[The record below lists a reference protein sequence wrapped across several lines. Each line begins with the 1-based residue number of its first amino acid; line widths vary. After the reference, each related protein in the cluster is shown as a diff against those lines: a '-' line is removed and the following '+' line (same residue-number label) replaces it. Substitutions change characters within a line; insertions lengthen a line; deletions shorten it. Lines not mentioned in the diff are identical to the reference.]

1 MEPSTWTSV
10 ATVRL
15 PGLSRLA
22 IVTATRRSLP
32 SEGSISRLTKPNIV
46 MFGFIIGASLLLALW
61 LVIRAQRSL
70 DTTFMALAETKAR
83 MQRFISRGARA
94 NARDGSAGPTKH
106 DAVVLMADL
115 RNFSG
120 YAEANSVENTAALVN
135 SFVTIATQAVEAH
148 GGDVDKFMGDGLLAW
163 FEGEDP
169 ENRAVQASIA
179 CIEGCAQLPRQPGI
193 GLYRGE
199 VISAVFGDGDRA
211 DFTILGRAVN
221 LASRL
226 CSLAGENEIAV
237 RTGFSSI
244 ETLGLSA
251 TLPVTMT
258 LKNHVE
264 PVRVIRYSM
273 RGANVLRS

>member
-1 MEPSTWTSV
+1 MADSIEQYHAQSETGAVVNVLYQQVGKDPVAWQRQVDGEQTVIAEEMKGDLTELGVMCVSILRADGSEIISESTGKPCPSLPPGALVDLPAGGPPILLEDVVEPSTWTSI

-70 DTTFMALAETKAR
+70 DTTFMALSETKAR

-115 RNFSG
+115 RNF
-120 YAEANSVENTAALVN
+120 ELP
-135 SFVTIATQAVEAH
+135 
-148 GGDVDKFMGDGLLAW
+148 
-163 FEGEDP
+163 P
-169 ENRAVQASIA
+169 EI
-179 CIEGCAQLPRQPGI
+179 
-193 GLYRGE
+193 
-199 VISAVFGDGDRA
+199 
-211 DFTILGRAVN
+211 
-221 LASRL
+221 
-226 CSLAGENEIAV
+226 
-237 RTGFSSI
+237 RTL
-244 ETLGLSA
+244 T
-251 TLPVTMT
+251 
-258 LKNHVE
+258 
-264 PVRVIRYSM
+264 
-273 RGANVLRS
+273 